1 MIYAL
6 SWYIQDFLLVL
17 GTGKVLVP
25 EVFLLSMVFLSL
37 YRPGGGVEIIWWAFF
52 GGVLWD
58 LRWLGFPGISSLFYL
73 TAILTSR
80 WVWYSLPASG
90 RTVPVF
96 ALILWSA
103 NLPIS
108 LLRIYLGGARGAS
121 VFAAYLLQQSYIL
134 PLVLLAGLAYGWR
147 VKNTDA

>member
-52 GGVLWD
+52 GGVLWEESASRRKD
-58 LRWLGFPGISSLFYL
+58 SSSEGEQLL
-73 TAILTSR
+73 SSAIPR
-80 WVWYSLPASG
+80 DEDVVE
-90 RTVPVF
+90 RDK
-96 ALILWSA
+96 
-103 NLPIS
+103 
-108 LLRIYLGGARGAS
+108 RDREE
-121 VFAAYLLQQSYIL
+121 QQE
-134 PLVLLAGLAYGWR
+134 
-147 VKNTDA
+147 

>member
-73 TAILTSR
+73 TAIITSR

-90 RTVPVF
+90 KTVTVF
-96 ALILWSA
+96 SLILLIISVSKITSLERESLGLTS
-103 NLPIS
+103 LPPF
-108 LLRIYLGGARGAS
+108 AR
-121 VFAAYLLQQSYIL
+121 AA
-134 PLVLLAGLAYGWR
+134 
-147 VKNTDA
+147 